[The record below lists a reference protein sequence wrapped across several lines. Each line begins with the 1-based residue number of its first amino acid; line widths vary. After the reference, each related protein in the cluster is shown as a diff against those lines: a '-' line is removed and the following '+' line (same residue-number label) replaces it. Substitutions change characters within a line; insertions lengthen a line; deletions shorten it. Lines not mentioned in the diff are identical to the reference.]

1 MFRQLILAALI
12 VAIVGVALLHLI
24 SGLLYIF
31 LACSAALLSVLFVRT
46 GHADEREV
54 RRSSRARVA
63 PVKRFP
69 APSDA
74 VLPPA
79 PTYKVGRV
87 QAGR

>member
-12 VAIVGVALLHLI
+12 VAIVGVALFHLI
-24 SGLLYIF
+24 SGLLYIV

-46 GHADEREV
+46 GRSEEREV
-54 RRSSRARVA
+54 RRRPRAGVA

-74 VLPPA
+74 VPPPA
-79 PTYKVGRV
+79 PTYGVGRV